1 MVSYSYIHMF
11 EGLMDSN
18 EIGVECVRSGFIS
31 IVGRPN
37 VGKSTLLNAMVGEK
51 IAAVSPKP
59 GTTRNRIMGVRNTP
73 TAQLVFLDTPGIHKP
88 KGKLGEA
95 MVQTAISTL
104 KEVDVILMVIE
115 ALHPFHPGDK
125 HIIGI
130 LPKPSILV
138 INKIDLVRKPAI
150 LEIMSMAQT
159 YGSKFLE
166 VVPVSSI
173 KYDGIE
179 DLSDA
184 ITRYLPEGPRYF
196 PEGFVTD
203 QPERFLAAELIRE
216 KVFNL
221 THEEIPYK
229 TAVKVEEFE
238 DVPDKNMVRIR
249 AEIYVEKE
257 SHKGIIIGK
266 KGEMLKR
273 IGTLARADIERILN
287 VKVFLELW
295 VKVKEKWTEK
305 QHLITEFGYGT

>member
-1 MVSYSYIHMF
+1 MVS
-11 EGLMDSN
+11 D
-18 EIGVECVRSGFIS
+18 EIGEECVRSGFVS

-51 IAAVSPKP
+51 IAAVSSKP

-73 TAQLVFLDTPGIHKP
+73 SAQLIFLDTPGIHKP
-88 KGKLGEA
+88 KGKLSKA
-95 MVQTAISTL
+95 MVQTAIDTL

-115 ALHPFHPGDK
+115 APNPFHPGDK

-138 INKIDLVRKPAI
+138 INKIDLVKKHKI
-150 LEIMSMAQT
+150 LEIMSMTQS

-179 DLSDA
+179 ELSTT
-184 ITRYLPEGPRYF
+184 ITRYLPKGPRYF

-203 QPERFLAAELIRE
+203 QPERFLAAEFIRE
-216 KVFNL
+216 KIFNL

-238 DVPDKNMVRIR
+238 DVPEKNMVRIK

-273 IGTLARADIERILN
+273 IGTLARADIERVLN

-305 QHLITEFGYGT
+305 EQFISDFGYGT